1 MVIKVSLSNSYP
13 PPILIHLVRIMD
25 NNIIFNQLREAGQYL
40 GGDMRV
46 K

>member
-1 MVIKVSLSNSYP
+1 MVIKVSLSNSY